1 MNTSQDRNTQT
12 KETKAVSGTTAADF
26 DFEVW
31 AKAVKQQML
40 AVVQKRK

>member
-1 MNTSQDRNTQT
+1 MNTAQDRKLVKVEENP
-12 KETKAVSGTTAADF
+12 SAANF

-40 AVVQKRK
+40 AVIQKRR